1 MPYDLLTSSQPPVYD
16 YEDYS
21 KVQLKIFGN
30 MHKQIKDKL
39 LQSST
44 ARSLKQHKRA
54 CPVSFQIGDSV
65 MVQTPERHTKLDP
78 KFKGPYQIVQ
88 DLGGHKF
95 QIFDSDK
102 DELTTVRSDRLK
114 KTSADA
120 PGYAPLSDLSPDSP
134 LSPAASD
141 ATPPQTI
148 SPQYN
153 LRPRL

>member
-1 MPYDLLTSSQPPVYD
+1 M
-16 YEDYS
+16 
-21 KVQLKIFGN
+21 QLKIFGDI
-30 MHKQIKDKL
+30 HKQVKDKL

-54 CPVSFQIGDSV
+54 RPVSFEAGDSV

-102 DELTTVRSDRLK
+102 GELNTVHSDRLK
-114 KTSADA
+114 KISADA
-120 PGYAPLSDLSPDSP
+120 PAYETPTALSTESP
-134 LSPAASD
+134 LSSASSD
-141 ATPPQTI
+141 DPPPQTT
-148 SPQYN
+148 SHYN
-153 LRPRL
+153 LRPRF